1 MRLTKDEIKIIKETI
16 TNRLDDAKITLFGSR
31 VYDDKKGGDIDILVE
46 TNQKVSLKKQLEIL
60 SQLEIKG
67 IERRVDLLFQTPYT
81 KEQNI
86 FETAKNEG
94 VLL

>member
-1 MRLTKDEIKIIKETI
+1 MNKKIS
-16 TNRLDDAKITLFGSR
+16 TL
-31 VYDDKKGGDIDILVE
+31 
-46 TNQKVSLKKQLEIL
+46 
-60 SQLEIKG
+60 G
-67 IERRVDLLFQTPYT
+67 IERKVDLLFQTPYT

>member
-31 VYDDKKGGDIDILVE
+31 VYDDKKGGDIDILVQ

-67 IERRVDLLFQTPYT
+67 IERKVDLLFQTPYT

>member
-16 TNRLDDAKITLFGSR
+16 TNKLDDAKITLFGSR
-31 VYDDKKGGDIDILVE
+31 VYDDKKGGDIDILVQ
-46 TNQKVSLKKQLEIL
+46 TNKKVSLKKQLEIL

-67 IERRVDLLFQTPYT
+67 IERKVDLLFQTPYT

>member
-67 IERRVDLLFQTPYT
+67 IERKVDLLFQTPYT

>member
-31 VYDDKKGGDIDILVE
+31 VYDDKKGGDIDILVQ